1 MVERLSRQFEDIS
14 WWDERP
20 MQSMGDEF
28 AVDVVDEP
36 DEVVVTVD
44 VPGFDRN
51 EIDVRVDDRT
61 LWIEATREE
70 AVDEGDDTYL
80 RRERSRRFNRRS
92 ITLPAEGDPEDVEA
106 TLRNGVLTVTIPKAT
121 PSESVRHIE
130 IDSG

>member
-51 EIDVRVDDRT
+51 EIGVRVDDRT